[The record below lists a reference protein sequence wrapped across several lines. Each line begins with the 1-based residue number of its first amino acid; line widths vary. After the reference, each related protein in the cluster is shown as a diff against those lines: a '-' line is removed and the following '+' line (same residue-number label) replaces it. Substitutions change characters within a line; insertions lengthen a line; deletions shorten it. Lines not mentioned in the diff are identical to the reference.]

1 MGIPD
6 ERLYEYAVVR
16 YVPRVDR
23 EEFVNIGLI
32 MMSKRSKWLRGE
44 IQLDGA
50 RLRAFDPGVNLEA
63 LQKQASVFMRGDV
76 PSPDVPV
83 EERYRWLSAV
93 KSAVLQVSPSHP
105 GILVRDGDPSCAE
118 RECSDSGQS
127 VAARLDAEFERL
139 FDDLV
144 CC

>member
-1 MGIPD
+1 MAIPD

-32 MMSKRSKWLRGE
+32 MMSKRCKWLRGE
-44 IQLDGA
+44 IWIDEN
-50 RLRAFDPGVNLEA
+50 RLRAFDPMVDPEFLRS
-63 LQKQASVFMRGDV
+63 QASVFSRDDV
-76 PSPDVPV
+76 PSPHIPV

-105 GILVRDGDPSCAE
+105 GIIAETAFFSSDPKLNCKQVENSIA
-118 RECSDSGQS
+118 G
-127 VAARLDAEFERL
+127 LNYEFDRL
-139 FDDLV
+139 FRELV
-144 CC
+144 SS

>member
-32 MMSKRSKWLRGE
+32 MMSKRRRWLRGE
-44 IQLDGA
+44 IRLDEN
-50 RLRAFDPGVNLEA
+50 RLRGFDPKVNLEA
-63 LQKQASVFMRGDV
+63 LRQQASLFSRDDV
-76 PSPDVPV
+76 PSRSLPV
-83 EERYRWLSAV
+83 EERYRWLAAV

-105 GILVRDGDPSCAE
+105 GVLAEDRDGNCAME
-118 RECSDSGQS
+118 GDGAYTREYYDLNC
-127 VAARLDAEFERL
+127 EFERL
-139 FDDLV
+139 LGDLV
-144 CC
+144 LP

>member
-32 MMSKRSKWLRGE
+32 MMCKRRRWLRGE
-44 IQLDGA
+44 IELDSR
-50 RLRAFDPGVNLEA
+50 RLQVFDPRVNVDFLRR
-63 LQKQASVFMRGDV
+63 QASLFTRDDV
-76 PSPDVPV
+76 PSRDVPV
-83 EERYRWLSAV
+83 EERYRWLTAV

-105 GILVRDGDPSCAE
+105 GMLPSPHTALE
-118 RECSDSGQS
+118 E
-127 VAARLDAEFERL
+127 EFGRL
-139 FDDLV
+139 FRELV
-144 CC
+144 TL